1 MRYLLALVALVAG
14 FGSLAMAQG
23 KRDWT
28 MAVSKAAN
36 GSYVVGN
43 PNAKVK
49 LVEYVSYTCPHC
61 AHFIAESAPGLR
73 GQMVRSGST
82 SVELRNAVR
91 DRLDLTAALLA
102 RCAGPRGFFGAT
114 DAIFAKQEDWIERG
128 SRFES
133 VNAARIEAYPQAA
146 QLRAL
151 ADGSGLSDLMR
162 GRGLTDAA
170 IEACLA
176 NEAELAVVVR
186 NTDAA
191 WKKID
196 GTPAFEVN
204 GKTVKTTEWAELE
217 KSLRAAGA
225 K

>member
-1 MRYLLALVALVAG
+1 MKHLRMLLALIALG
-14 FGSLAMAQG
+14 FGTVVLAQG
-23 KRDWT
+23 RDWRAT
-28 MAVSKAAN
+28 VGKSAT
-36 GSYVVGN
+36 GSFVVGN

-61 AHFIAESAPGLR
+61 AHFIGESGPVLR
-73 GQMVRSGST
+73 GQMVKSGST
-82 SVELRNAVR
+82 SVELHNAVR

-102 RCAGPRGFFGAT
+102 RCAGPKEFFATT
-114 DAIFAKQEDWIERG
+114 DAIFAAQEEWSARG

-133 VNAARIEAYPQAA
+133 VNSARISAYPRPA
-146 QLRAL
+146 QFRAL

-162 GRGLTDAA
+162 KRGMTDAG
-170 IEACLA
+170 IEACLN
-176 NEAELAVVVR
+176 NEAELAVIVK

-191 WKKID
+191 WAKIH
-196 GTPAFEVN
+196 GTPAFELN
-204 GKTVKTTEWAELE
+204 GKTIDTTEWAVLE